1 MSTTKYP
8 FPVYGTQGGG
18 LAKRV
23 GEILVFVEAPPP
35 GMGLNVG
42 DKVPSE
48 WDYQP
53 ANEAARDQ
61 VREDLND
68 CY

>member
-1 MSTTKYP
+1 MSATKYP

-35 GMGLNVG
+35 VMGLNVG
-42 DKVPSE
+42 DKVPDE
-48 WDYQP
+48 WDYIP
-53 ANEAARDQ
+53 ANQAARDQ
-61 VREDLND
+61 QYDDMND
-68 CY
+68 HY